1 MNTMTFRSR
10 SLFAA
15 AYSHGE
21 AAAADALLHTAFS
34 AHFHIFF
41 QGGCGNVYFS
51 VSVIFILY
59 FRFPSASIF
68 IDALILWPRLKK
80 GFNDRGGRGYNDF
93 VPGEVTKTA
102 PSGDETT

>member
-1 MNTMTFRSR
+1 MTFRFR

-21 AAAADALLHTAFS
+21 AAAADAPLHTTFS
-34 AHFHIFF
+34 AHFDIYFL

-51 VSVIFILY
+51 VSVVFILY

-68 IDALILWPRLKK
+68 IGALILWPRLK
-80 GFNDRGGRGYNDF
+80 
-93 VPGEVTKTA
+93 E
-102 PSGDETT
+102 